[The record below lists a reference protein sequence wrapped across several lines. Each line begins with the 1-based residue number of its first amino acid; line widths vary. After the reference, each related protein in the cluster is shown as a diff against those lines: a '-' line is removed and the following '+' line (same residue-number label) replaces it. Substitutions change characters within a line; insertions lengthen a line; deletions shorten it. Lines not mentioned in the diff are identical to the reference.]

1 MVEKNLEQKPG
12 ENTPSLQQ
20 SWAEVDEALKDAN
33 WKIENSEIEK
43 KVVQRQEE
51 GMIVD
56 EQASQSAEENKNESI
71 LSQIKN
77 QRRQS
82 QKAENQHDG
91 GVYQNDEVTVKQY
104 FGYYAKLANQQNM
117 LQDSVRTELYRN
129 AIIQNPTNFRG
140 KVVMDV
146 GCGSG
151 ILSLF
156 AA

>member
-71 LSQIKN
+71 LSQFKN